1 MNSHCKTE
9 STDPVR
15 YVPLDVSKR
24 RLDYGLEAG
33 RTAAVANTPEG
44 IATLIEQLA
53 RYPQARVVCEATGGY
68 ERALLHAL
76 GAAKIEVSRV
86 HPRRVRAFAHAEGLR
101 AKTDKIDVE
110 LIRRYA
116 VVMQP
121 RAVVLPSAE
130 VEVLRDLL
138 EHRRQLDDQRVL
150 FDNRKETAG
159 PTLLALI
166 ESQLRHLQQ
175 SLKEVEARIREHI
188 HSHETLRQNF
198 ARLQQLQGCGP
209 VLAATLLAYLPELGV
224 SEDRRIAALVGV
236 APHPDDSGQTS
247 HPRHV
252 HGGRVVVRNVLYMA
266 AVASTQHNPILSSF
280 YQRLLSE
287 GKPPKVAL
295 VAVMRKM
302 IVVLNR
308 LLKDPNFT
316 LGG

>member
-1 MNSHCKTE
+1 MNSHRKTE

-24 RLDYGLEAG
+24 RLDYGLEPG
-33 RTAAVANTPEG
+33 RTAAVANTREG
-44 IATLIEQLA
+44 IATLIERLA
-53 RYPQARVVCEATGGY
+53 PYPQARVVCEATGGY
-68 ERALLHAL
+68 ERALLSAL

-86 HPRRVRAFAHAEGLR
+86 HPGRVRAFARAEGLR

-121 RAVVLPSAE
+121 RAAVLPSAE
-130 VEVLRDLL
+130 VEVLRELL
-138 EHRRQLDDQRVL
+138 EHRRQLDDQRIL

-166 ESQLRHLQQ
+166 EPQLMHLQQ

-188 HSHETLRQNF
+188 QSHATLRQNS

-224 SEDRRIAALVGV
+224 LEDRQIAALVGV
-236 APHPDDSGQTS
+236 APHAHDSGETS
-247 HPRHV
+247 HPRHA

-266 AVASTQHNPILSSF
+266 AVASTQHNLILSAF

-308 LLKDPNFT
+308 LLKDPHFT